1 MPYPTRMFITATDWA
16 AGSPF
21 DTPGQPAR
29 GRRGQPG
36 YRAAVDAQPG
46 PAALRFLALA
56 TVPYLEWKGDAAPW
70 RTLVRLVGAFGSCLT
85 TAARRDEMAPIHV
98 LAAPLAASM
107 RRRYRDGTDGL
118 LARNLKD
125 FMQGVSLP
133 ATLVAPSISEPQL
146 TDELMDS
153 LTYLE
158 GGGRW
163 PPPCSRRDFI
173 CSSTSEHAGEATPR
187 ARRPARECATARASP
202 FLPPLTWKRL
212 CLPTGGK
219 RLRPSRRRSR
229 FVALPTRS
237 G

>member
-1 MPYPTRMFITATDWA
+1 MFITATDWA

-158 GGGRW
+158 GGAMATTVLT
-163 PPPCSRRDFI
+163 SRLHLL
-173 CSSTSEHAGEATPR
+173 EH
-187 ARRPARECATARASP
+187 
-202 FLPPLTWKRL
+202 K
-212 CLPTGGK
+212 
-219 RLRPSRRRSR
+219 
-229 FVALPTRS
+229 
-237 G
+237 